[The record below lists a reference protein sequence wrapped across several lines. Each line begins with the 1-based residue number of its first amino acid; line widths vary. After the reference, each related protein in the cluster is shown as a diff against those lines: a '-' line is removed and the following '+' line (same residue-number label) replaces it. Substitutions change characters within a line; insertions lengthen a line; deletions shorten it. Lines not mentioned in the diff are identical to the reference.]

1 VLDSPEKGAPPGRDA
16 SYEVLARRA
25 RPQTFAEVVG
35 QEHVTRTL
43 VNAIRSGRVAHAFVF
58 SGMRGTGKTTT
69 ARILA
74 KALNCIQGPTD
85 EPCNVCQSCIEIGD
99 GRSLDVLEV
108 DAASQTG
115 IDATRELLE
124 TVKYQPASARYRVY
138 IIDEAHGLS
147 KQAVD
152 AFLKTLEEP
161 PPHVKFILAT
171 TVPQKL
177 PATILS
183 RCQRFDFRAVSGD
196 TLVETL
202 GRMVQAEGMEA
213 DEDALAAIVRES
225 GGSVRDATS
234 LLDQVL
240 AFSEGKVDRAAVG
253 LALGLPDVA
262 AVRELLEAV
271 AAREPGRALE
281 VVGRVVGQGSD
292 LVRFSH
298 EVLQRLRNLTVLA
311 VAGAPAL
318 ADLTKHEI
326 EALERSREG
335 IAVEDLQRWFRILLA
350 GHEEVARS
358 THPRMVLE
366 MAVIRMASLVPLS
379 PLDQLVAR
387 LEALEQGGEGA
398 GPGPRERPGQRG
410 PMPRTT
416 PPPARSGA
424 PEPRGPRA
432 SEAAAS
438 IAPRPMPRPVPENG
452 HGSATGPAP
461 APSSSAAAPL
471 GTSSPALGDAP
482 ARPTT
487 PGPSA
492 PAADSA
498 EQKRWTGLVAA
509 LQREKASRFFRLAYS
524 RVLAIGDG
532 VIRIAVTGREAI
544 AALGEPE
551 TRAMIEK
558 AIEREYGQSLRFE
571 AVGPDAA
578 GAAPL
583 RADPMSLERQG
594 REDPLV
600 RMSVEILDGKVEGVV
615 ARTRREG
622 SS

>member
-1 VLDSPEKGAPPGRDA
+1 
-16 SYEVLARRA
+16 
-25 RPQTFAEVVG
+25 
-35 QEHVTRTL
+35 
-43 VNAIRSGRVAHAFVF
+43 
-58 SGMRGTGKTTT
+58 
-69 ARILA
+69 
-74 KALNCIQGPTD
+74 
-85 EPCNVCQSCIEIGD
+85 
-99 GRSLDVLEV
+99 
-108 DAASQTG
+108 
-115 IDATRELLE
+115 
-124 TVKYQPASARYRVY
+124 
-138 IIDEAHGLS
+138 
-147 KQAVD
+147 
-152 AFLKTLEEP
+152 
-161 PPHVKFILAT
+161 
-171 TVPQKL
+171 
-177 PATILS
+177 
-183 RCQRFDFRAVSGD
+183 
-196 TLVETL
+196 
-202 GRMVQAEGMEA
+202 MEA

-253 LALGLPDVA
+253 LALGLPDLA

-326 EALERSREG
+326 DDLERSREG

-387 LEALEQGGEGA
+387 LEALEQGGGGA
-398 GPGPRERPGQRG
+398 GPGARERPAPRG

-416 PPPARSGA
+416 PPPPRTGA
-424 PEPRGPRA
+424 PESRGPRA

-438 IAPRPMPRPVPENG
+438 APPRPMARPVPENG
-452 HGSATGPAP
+452 HGPATGSAS
-461 APSSSAAAPL
+461 APSRVAEAPLASGSPGLQEARPATPASAA
-471 GTSSPALGDAP
+471 
-482 ARPTT
+482 
-487 PGPSA
+487 PG
-492 PAADSA
+492 ADSA
-498 EQKRWTGLVAA
+498 EQKRWAGLVAG

-524 RVLAIGDG
+524 RVIGIGDG
-532 VIRIAVTGREAI
+532 VIRIAVTGREAV
-544 AALGEPE
+544 AALGEHE
-551 TRAMIEK
+551 TKAMIEK

-571 AVGPDAA
+571 AVAADSAAAA
-578 GAAPL
+578 GAGPL